1 MNRTSCIVSFGSN
14 ALAIGTDASI
24 AEINGDLQ
32 PFADLDALESGTVAA
47 KPYATYEPNFWL
59 LDGNYKFVPDTNA
72 RGGWVST
79 VMSGSTGGFDIAS
92 PFAELQIDFDDV
104 YSTDGIYLTFS
115 NTGDYADTVRIVF
128 YNAALATILDA
139 TYNPTGETFFTN
151 QAIADFKR
159 ILISIRSTN
168 RAQRYARLMQI
179 DFDTVTE
186 FSGADIKAARV
197 VEEINPLSLELPIN
211 TLELDLFSIDGDFSI
226 VAPVGFYANLQYK
239 EPLDVHEEIN
249 GAVIYIGRF
258 YLDKWESLSEN
269 EAKFEASDA
278 IGLLDKPMFLGG
290 LYASPDIDSEVL
302 IDDILTTA
310 GLAYDLDAS
319 LNGFPIDGFI
329 EPYSTCRSA
338 LQQVLF
344 YIGAYA
350 TCSRSN
356 VIQIRPLELASDL
369 VATFDHTLT
378 QAEKGI
384 SSPLTLRP
392 LVTGVELHKFEY
404 FSDNAA
410 TGEELYNDTFGT
422 GNHQL
427 ILGSGSKMPAGLVLG
442 GTAAYTITLNRST
455 YVEINVTG
463 AGTVIL
469 TQNEGI
475 TILELVEGV
484 YNLSLP
490 ANTQPNVLTIS
501 DAPIITTSA
510 LGGQIL
516 ASTVAQRVYDYFA
529 QRYLQKTK
537 LFGSLIAPGES
548 VLVDVQSSRQLK
560 GIVERMETDL
570 AGGYVSQ
577 VEIVGVVI

>member
-14 ALAIGTDASI
+14 ALAIGADASI

-32 PFADLDALESGTVAA
+32 PFADLDALELGTVAA
-47 KPYATYEPNFWL
+47 KPYATYEPNYWL
-59 LDGNYKFVPDTNA
+59 LDGNFKFTPDANA

-104 YSTDGIYLTFS
+104 HSTDGIYLTFS

-211 TLELDLFSIDGDFSI
+211 TLELDLFSTDGDFSI
-226 VAPVGFYANLQYK
+226 VAPAGFYASLQYK
-239 EPLDVHEEIN
+239 EPLDIHEEIN
-249 GAVIYIGRF
+249 GSVIYIGRF
-258 YLDKWESLSEN
+258 YLDAWESLSEN
-269 EAKFEASDA
+269 EARFEASDA
-278 IGLLDKPMFLGG
+278 MGLMDGSTYYGIFRIGPH
-290 LYASPDIDSEVL
+290 SPDYILSEDL
-302 IDDILTTA
+302 IDEIMGVA
-310 GLAYDLDAS
+310 GIGYEIDPS
-319 LNGFPIDGFI
+319 LEGVEVTGLIRV
-329 EPYSTCRSA
+329 STCREA
-338 LQQVLF
+338 LQQVMISL
-344 YIGAYA
+344 GAYA

-356 VIQIRPLELASDL
+356 VVQIKPFELAADL
-369 VATFDHTLT
+369 AVYDHALT
-378 QAEKGI
+378 SAEKGI
-384 SSPLTLRP
+384 VSPITLRP
-392 LVTGVELHKFEY
+392 LITGVELSEHNFAYRAIPDTEI
-404 FSDNAA
+404 FNETLAVGTHIITPDIVAIDLDITGSTA
-410 TGEELYNDTFGT
+410 TWAWDFDYSYTPVLVAVVTVAGIVKVTAQSELADISKVIGE
-422 GNHQL
+422 
-427 ILGSGSKMPAGLVLG
+427 
-442 GTAAYTITLNRST
+442 
-455 YVEINVTG
+455 
-463 AGTVIL
+463 
-469 TQNEGI
+469 
-475 TILELVEGV
+475 

-490 ANTQPNVLTIS
+490 AGTPSNIIKIE
-501 DAPIITTSA
+501 DATLVSVSIVN
-510 LGGQIL
+510 
-516 ASTVAQRVYDYFA
+516 TVAQRVYDYFA

-537 LFGSLIAPGES
+537 LFGSLLAPGDS

-570 AGGYVSQ
+570 SGGYVSN